1 MHHIECLKC
10 KNELYFSLE
19 YKIGWMRF
27 LEKEIVVCLR
37 LVYGFIMWRL
47 DIFTFLV
54 LKTMLKL
61 LFLKTVV

>member
-54 LKTMLKL
+54 
-61 LFLKTVV
+61 